1 MELCMG
7 KDSTD
12 VLEATTIP
20 ITSIV
25 VGTRHRKNLGD
36 VQSLADSIAAV
47 GLLHPPVVT
56 SEHHLIAG
64 ERRLAALRLLG
75 WTDTPVTVVDLADI
89 LRGEHDENFVRLDF
103 SPSEAV
109 DIGRA
114 VEDEVR
120 TPVGRPSAETPETF
134 RNIPKGDTR
143 DKAAEYVGMSGRT
156 LEKARRVVE
165 AAEADPTLMPLVEK
179 MDETGKVDGA
189 YKALQKVERVAAL
202 QEADAFPDGLYR
214 VLYADPPWEYA
225 GVNLDYYGPA
235 ERHYQTMPLKDI
247 CALPVEE
254 LVVDDAVLFLWATSP
269 LLPSALLVM
278 ESWGFAYKAS
288 FIWDKVRHNFGHYNS
303 VRHELLLLGTHGSCQ
318 PDVPE
323 LVDSVVTLERS
334 KRHSEKPPEF
344 REMIDRLYP
353 HGPRVELF
361 ARCEVLGWDRWGAEA

>member
-1 MELCMG
+1 MSSLPR
-7 KDSTD
+7 TD
-12 VLEATTIP
+12 PESSPATLAL
-20 ITSIV
+20 SDIV
-25 VGTRHRKNLGD
+25 TGERRRKNLGD
-36 VQSLADSIAAV
+36 VRSLADSIAAV

-56 SEHHLIAG
+56 PDHRLIAG

-75 WTDTPVTVVDLADI
+75 WEETPVTVVDLADI

-120 TPVGRPSAETPETF
+120 TPVGQHADQRDVETF
-134 RNIPKGDTR
+134 HMSGKTR

-165 AAEADPTLMPLVEK
+165 AAEADPALLPLVEK
-179 MDETGKVDGA
+179 MDETGKIDGA

-202 QEADAFPDGLYR
+202 QKADAFPEGLYR
-214 VLYADPPWEYA
+214 VFYADPPWEYA

-235 ERHYQTMPLKDI
+235 ERHYATMALADI
-247 CALPVEE
+247 CALPVEGIATP
-254 LVVDDAVLFLWATSP
+254 DSVLFLWATSP
-269 LLPSALLVM
+269 LLPSALGVM
-278 ESWGFAYKAS
+278 ESWGFTYKAS
-288 FIWDKVRHNFGHYNS
+288 FVWNKVRHNFGHYNS
-303 VRHELLLLGTHGSCQ
+303 VRHEFLLLGTRGSCP

-323 LVDSVVTLERS
+323 LANSVVTLERT
-334 KRHSEKPPEF
+334 KTHSEKPAEF
-344 REMIDRLYP
+344 REMVDRLYP

-361 ARCEVLGWDRWGAEA
+361 ARAEAPGWDRWGAES